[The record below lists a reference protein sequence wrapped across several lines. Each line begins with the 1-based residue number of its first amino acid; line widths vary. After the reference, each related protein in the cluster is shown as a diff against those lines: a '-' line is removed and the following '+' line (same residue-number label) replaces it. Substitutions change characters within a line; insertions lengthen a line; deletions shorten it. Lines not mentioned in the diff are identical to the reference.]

1 MRTRTKFALGFG
13 AVGFLIGV
21 ALYVASSHDRG
32 IPLPAAVYLVLC
44 PASFFAMALDNAGV
58 VGGLIG
64 WFFISLMNAALYA
77 AIGLQVGENAE
88 RKQV

>member
-1 MRTRTKFALGFG
+1 MRTRTKFAFGFG
-13 AVGFLIGV
+13 AAGFLVGA
-21 ALYVASSHDRG
+21 ALYAASSHDRG

-58 VGGLIG
+58 VGGLVG

-88 RKQV
+88 RKQA

>member
-1 MRTRTKFALGFG
+1 
-13 AVGFLIGV
+13 
-21 ALYVASSHDRG
+21 
-32 IPLPAAVYLVLC
+32 
-44 PASFFAMALDNAGV
+44 MALDNAGV